1 MLMVGG
7 WGCPW
12 GNISGMWHETE
23 RELQMSNLAL
33 EVHGAFQA
41 RKLTPTKAKDRLELS
56 LSEEQKSSSVNSA
69 ARLATKLIFHK
80 NRIYAKM
87 LVF

>member
-12 GNISGMWHETE
+12 GNISGMCHEAE
-23 RELQMSNLAL
+23 RELLMLNLAL
-33 EVHGAFQA
+33 EVHRAFPA

-56 LSEEQKSSSVNSA
+56 LSEKQKSSSVNSA
-69 ARLATKLIFHK
+69 ARLATKLILHN

>member
-7 WGCPW
+7 WGCPL
-12 GNISGMWHETE
+12 GNISGMWHEVE
-23 RELQMSNLAL
+23 RELLMSNLAL
-33 EVHGAFQA
+33 EVHRAFQA
-41 RKLTPTKAKDRLELS
+41 RKLILTKAKDRLELS
-56 LSEEQKSSSVNSA
+56 LSEKQKSSSVNSA
-69 ARLATKLIFHK
+69 ARLATKLILHK